1 MRKLKIQS
9 IADIITNSSSEIFVI
24 KNPKGLSLSE
34 DNYSGFLQDLE
45 AYANLL
51 LEFKHS
57 QGCYESDDSIS
68 DWYETE
74 IADEKNYDGFYNY
87 GYDVGD
93 LLVESSGDNSMPYE
107 LMEYVESSAINHG
120 YSCKRTHLG

>member
-9 IADIITNSSSEIFVI
+9 IADVITNSSSEIFVI
-24 KNPKGLSLSE
+24 KNPKGLSLTE
-34 DNYSGFLQDLE
+34 DDYSGFLQDLE

-51 LEFKHS
+51 LETKHS
-57 QGCYESDDSIS
+57 QGQYESDDSIS

-74 IADEKNYDGFYNY
+74 IADKKEYDGFYDY

-93 LLVESSGDNSMPYE
+93 LLVESSGDNTMPHE

-120 YSCKRTHLG
+120 YSCKRVHLG